1 MQVCLF
7 DNKIKQIIN
16 SVLNRLSLNK
26 RVDVPKFFN
35 RVTTL
40 LQAKD
45 AQWKSMK
52 TVGALRSKKTLP
64 VPVNHDS
71 LYKEAVMMMQN
82 IKRKPRCFNTL
93 KAPKSL

>member
-1 MQVCLF
+1 MTLCSFVPGQ
-7 DNKIKQIIN
+7 
-16 SVLNRLSLNK
+16 
-26 RVDVPKFFN
+26 VDVPKFFN

-71 LYKEAVMMMQN
+71 LYKVYIQVQG
-82 IKRKPRCFNTL
+82 IFIL
-93 KAPKSL
+93 